1 MVAFA
6 EEEVD
11 AVVAMAVAVEKTAV
25 VVVVVEV
32 TNIKDTTLTRYL
44 EDRTEVLYQRIKFI
58 VEINTTT

>member
-1 MVAFA
+1 M
-6 EEEVD
+6 D
-11 AVVAMAVAVEKTAV
+11 AVVAMAVTVEEAV
-25 VVVVVEV
+25 VVMVVVEV